1 MMNGSKYKKKIIQ
14 ERSSKEI
21 TNQDTICANE
31 QKDKEARI
39 IELVSRFQEAT
50 SNTKRALETLN

>member
-1 MMNGSKYKKKIIQ
+1 MC
-14 ERSSKEI
+14 
-21 TNQDTICANE
+21 TNK

-50 SNTKRALETLN
+50 SNAERALEILNL